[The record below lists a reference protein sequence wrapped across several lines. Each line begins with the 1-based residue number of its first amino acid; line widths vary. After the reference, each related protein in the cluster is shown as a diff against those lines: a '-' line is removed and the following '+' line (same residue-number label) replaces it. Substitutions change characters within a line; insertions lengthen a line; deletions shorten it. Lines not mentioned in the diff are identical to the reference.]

1 MNGCYI
7 LRSYETIRVSLGF
20 NFIPLIFATM
30 KHIKIPTLAFLVYLS
45 FASLT
50 GCSKST
56 SPTTTTV
63 PMPTIGTTYIKTDNQ
78 SGITYDT
85 VKVTSVMDTV
95 HAGSTVRM
103 IAETYAVNHGVDTVY
118 ESFLTN
124 GDLALD
130 GASTGWGPA
139 GKFLT
144 LPFVSHTTVIDTFTL
159 SNGGNVAYDT
169 VVAVYNGAGAPFHLN
184 NQTYQ
189 TDSVTVTNN
198 GGGGGVQYYYTFIPT
213 LGLIAGYGDSGLNSD
228 RVTSYSPK

>member
-1 MNGCYI
+1 MK
-7 LRSYETIRVSLGF
+7 TTH
-20 NFIPLIFATM
+20 IP
-30 KHIKIPTLAFLVYLS
+30 FLLLLVC
-45 FASLT
+45 LT
-50 GCSKST
+50 VGGVVGCSKST
-56 SPTTTTV
+56 SPTAPNNTTTTV

-78 SGITYDT
+78 GGMTYDA
-85 VKVTSVMDTV
+85 VKVTTVIDSV

-103 IAETYAVNHGVDTVY
+103 ITETNASNGGIDTLY

-130 GASTGWGPA
+130 GYSTGWGPA

-169 VVAVYNGAGAPFHLN
+169 VISVYSAGAPYHLN
-184 NQTYQ
+184 GQTYQ

-213 LGLIAGYGDSGLNSD
+213 LGLIATDGNSGSYSEW
-228 RVTSYSPK
+228 VTSYSPK